1 MLSAPHAPL
10 LCAESPAERQMTRRA
25 LALLL
30 ALALSPVAALAAD
43 GPPITNR
50 DFALDLYS
58 GAVFGSSRIIGMGGT
73 GIALAEGS
81 AYTQLNVAAA
91 AVRPATSNGSWD
103 WDFHFDWMNPSLGS
117 DFDNNGDPVA
127 SVGHATLLTFG
138 LLGQYREW
146 GLAFSGNALSDTL
159 SLSGA
164 ESSRVST
171 LSFKVI
177 VARSFL
183 DRQLTVG
190 LGLESA
196 GFTLEDASAH
206 PLLSIAGSGL
216 ELGAQYRPTEADL
229 RLGLSLSVPLTD
241 QPPTVSGCDPM
252 DCQGLIL
259 PGAIEVPWRVGLGAS
274 YRFGPTP
281 WNRQV
286 EDRWR
291 DERAVIVSAD
301 LLLTGATGNGYG
313 LEAFLQKALQ
323 RSGRSLSAS
332 VRVGAEYEWI
342 PGWLRVRGGSY
353 WEPGRFDGVGGRLH
367 ATFGVDF
374 KIFAFDVLGTGFRL
388 RLGLTGDTAK
398 GYGNG
403 ALSIGFW

>member
-1 MLSAPHAPL
+1 MRPLPAPKL
-10 LCAESPAERQMTRRA
+10 RRAERQPIRRA

-30 ALALSPVAALAAD
+30 TLACVPALAAES
-43 GPPITNR
+43 PPITGR
-50 DFALDLYS
+50 AFALDLYS

-138 LLGQYREW
+138 ALGQYREW
-146 GLAFSGNALSDTL
+146 GLAFSGNALSETL

-164 ESSRVST
+164 ESSRVSM

-177 VARSFL
+177 LARAFV

-190 LGLESA
+190 LGVESA
-196 GFTLEDASAH
+196 GFTLEDASAR

-216 ELGAQYRPTEADL
+216 ELGGQLRPKEADF
-229 RLGLSLSVPLTD
+229 RLGLSLFVPMGA
-241 QPPTVSGCDPM
+241 QAPTVSGCDPM
-252 DCQGLIL
+252 DCEGLIL
-259 PGAIEVPWRVGLGAS
+259 PDAIEVPWRVGLGAS

-291 DERAVIVSAD
+291 DERAVTLSAD
-301 LLLTGATGNGYG
+301 LLLTGATHDGYG
-313 LEAFLQKALQ
+313 LEAFVQKKLQ

-342 PGWLRVRGGSY
+342 PGWLRIRGGSY

-367 ATFGVDF
+367 ATFGLDF

-388 RLGLTGDTAK
+388 RLGLTGDTAR